1 MANTFMI
8 FHATLKREVYEPGT
22 ININNIVPFTQ
33 IGASKA
39 SIRLVLVGYLIVLIL
54 LAIASL
60 VVYRSMWYD
69 PFNQKDHN
77 EQHNRT
83 ATFIRRL

>member
-1 MANTFMI
+1 M
-8 FHATLKREVYEPGT
+8 KRRLS
-22 ININNIVPFTQ
+22 ILIIILIIIPFTQ
-33 IGASKA
+33 IGASKT
-39 SIRLVLVGYLIVLIL
+39 SIRLVLIGYLVVLIL

-77 EQHNRT
+77 E
-83 ATFIRRL
+83 LS

>member
-1 MANTFMI
+1 MVNTSTVC
-8 FHATLKREVYEPGT
+8 HATLSEKYMKRRLS
-22 ININNIVPFTQ
+22 ILIIILIIIPFTQ

-60 VVYRSMWYD
+60 AVYRSMWYD
-69 PFNQKDHN
+69 PFDQKDHN
-77 EQHNRT
+77 E
-83 ATFIRRL
+83 L

>member
-1 MANTFMI
+1 MKRRI
-8 FHATLKREVYEPGT
+8 LTL
-22 ININNIVPFTQ
+22 IIILIIVPFIQ

-60 VVYRSMWYD
+60 VVYRSMWYN

-77 EQHNRT
+77 E
-83 ATFIRRL
+83 LS

>member
-1 MANTFMI
+1 MKRRI
-8 FHATLKREVYEPGT
+8 LTL
-22 ININNIVPFTQ
+22 IIILIIVPFTQ

-60 VVYRSMWYD
+60 VVYRSMWYN
-69 PFNQKDHN
+69 PFNQKDNN
-77 EQHNRT
+77 E
-83 ATFIRRL
+83 L